1 MRTVPA
7 DALAAIM
14 TPGHQPVLLHE
25 VLEFLSPKANGRYL
39 DATFGGGGHT
49 RALLASASGVSV
61 TAFDRDPAAAP
72 RAAELAA
79 EFGGRL
85 ELVNHDFGRLVE
97 LPAADF
103 DGVLFDPPRAGAAE
117 QAAAIAASTV
127 QKVVGVSCNPATFA
141 RDASLLIAGGFR
153 LVHVRPVDQFLWSP
167 HIELVGVFER

>member
-103 DGVLFDPPRAGAAE
+103 DGVLFDLGVSSFQLDDAERGCCCYCCCLPRAPPSHR
-117 QAAAIAASTV
+117 AAAGSALGRGGGGEGVGGGGGGSQNPQLRRAS
-127 QKVVGVSCNPATFA
+127 CP
-141 RDASLLIAGGFR
+141 
-153 LVHVRPVDQFLWSP
+153 
-167 HIELVGVFER
+167 